1 MALFGGKSKDG
12 EKKRRRFLEKPEI
25 DTRSD
30 ATTVLA
36 EPVIFEGDIRAAGD
50 AILAGKVAGNVE
62 VAGRLVFHKSGH
74 VRGAVFADQARV
86 EGTVEGPVT
95 VKGKLEVG
103 QSARIDGDLTAGVLA
118 IAEGALV
125 RGSLNSATE
134 PHQFTERRQV

>member
-1 MALFGGKSKDG
+1 MALFGGKTKDG
-12 EKKRRRFLEKPEI
+12 EKKRRRFMEKPEI
-25 DTRSD
+25 DTRDD

-36 EPVIFEGDIRAAGD
+36 EALVFEGDIRAAGD
-50 AILAGKVAGNVE
+50 AVLAGRVAGNLE
-62 VAGRLVFHKSGH
+62 VAARLALLKGGL

-103 QSARIDGDLTAGVLA
+103 QAARIEGDLTAGVLA

-134 PHQFTERRQV
+134 PHRFTEKRQD

>member
-12 EKKRRRFLEKPEI
+12 EKKRRRFMEKPEI
-25 DTRSD
+25 DTSDD

-36 EPVIFEGDIRAAGD
+36 ETLVFEGDIRAAGD
-50 AILAGKVAGNVE
+50 AVLAGQIAGNVE
-62 VAGRLVFHKSGH
+62 VVGRLALLKGGL
-74 VRGAVFADQARV
+74 VRGAVYADQARV

-103 QSARIDGDLTAGVLA
+103 QSARIEGDLTAGVLA

-125 RGSLNSATE
+125 RGSLNAATE
-134 PHQFTERRQV
+134 PHHFTERREG